1 MPYNL
6 LLLLGRATAAALHR
20 IGRFLCQ
27 ADADERVSIW
37 SIGRQDAR
45 VFFPLLLLVWT
56 LGLAALAGAHYAP
69 SPPALLLEITPSR
82 LRAPDANTYAILE
95 EFSKIVLG
103 LAALTLLA
111 TPILTNSGRIL
122 MSIAGIINEKFLEPR
137 INRMFEPRINQIKDD
152 FREDLR
158 AEIIAEIHD
167 EDRARVRDEVR
178 AEIRDEMR
186 AEADARWREWLS
198 HNAPELSEQLQQADP
213 PPYTTE

>member
-27 ADADERVSIW
+27 ADVDERVSIW

-56 LGLAALAGAHYAP
+56 LGLAALAGAHYAS

-82 LRAPDANTYAILE
+82 LRQPDANTYTILE

-137 INRMFEPRINQIKDD
+137 INRIKEG
-152 FREDLR
+152 FRDELV
-158 AEIIAEIHD
+158 AEIHA
-167 EDRARVRDEVR
+167 ETRAKARDEAR
-178 AEIRDEMR
+178 AEVRDEMR
-186 AEADARWREWLS
+186 AEGRVEGQAESDARWREWLS
-198 HNAPELSEQLQQADP
+198 RNAPELSEQLQQDDP

>member
-56 LGLAALAGAHYAP
+56 LGLAALAGAHYA
-69 SPPALLLEITPSR
+69 SGPPALLLEITPSR

-103 LAALTLLA
+103 LSALTLLA

-137 INRMFEPRINQIKDD
+137 INRIVEPLVNEEVNERVNQSINQALDNMRD
-152 FREDLR
+152 QMLAEVRE
-158 AEIIAEIHD
+158 
-167 EDRARVRDEVR
+167 EVR
-178 AEIRDEMR
+178 AEGQ

-198 HNAPELSEQLQQADP
+198 RNAPELSEQLQEDDP